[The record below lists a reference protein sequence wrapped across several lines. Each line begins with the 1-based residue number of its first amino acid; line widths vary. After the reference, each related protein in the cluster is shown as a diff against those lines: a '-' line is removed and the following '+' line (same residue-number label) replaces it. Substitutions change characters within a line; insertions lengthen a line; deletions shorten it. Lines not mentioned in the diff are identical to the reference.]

1 MKQAR
6 YPEEA
11 TSRPHEVN
19 APTVSVIIPTY
30 NRAHMIGRA
39 LHSVLSQEFTDF
51 EVIVVDDAST
61 DDTEAVVRAIGDPRI
76 RYIRERRNGGP
87 NAARNRGMRAARGE
101 FLAFLDSDDEWLPG
115 KLEKQL
121 ARFAELPDSVGAVY
135 TGVETIDDDGTVSH
149 FVPEH
154 RGRIHSSLLAR
165 NVLHGAS
172 QSIMIRRSVA
182 QEAGEFDVRYPA
194 IGDYDYW
201 LRVSACCEIEA
212 VPDVLARYHNVGSS
226 NRVSRSIRNN
236 LLGREIFFQ
245 KHRADMER
253 AGVAHLFLEESA
265 RRRLKAA
272 FWEPKEARKLL
283 RAALQA
289 NPGSRSARALLARSY
304 IPRSVF
310 QIWAKGRKVFARR

>member
-236 LLGREIFFQ
+236 LLGREILFQ